1 MLEFREL
8 PESKIKISQLNYVN
22 FDKLQPRLACFIVIV
37 QHPHAMMSPQRTI
50 SIRRHWFSSLSR
62 SPSLPTTAN
71 PLHIK
76 NSFPILWAH
85 ENCVQCLSI
94 LWVPSVFYIL
104 KRFMWLISTAVA
116 RWKEYSSVSSP
127 NVKKKLKEGNQQ
139 VLKLT
144 LRTHSCGR
152 LSERVRLKIYFVALI
167 MKFEAKEWKWG
178 RVRLIH
184 SKHDLELNI

>member
-50 SIRRHWFSSLSR
+50 SILRHWFSSLSC

-116 RWKEYSSVSSP
+116 RWKEYSFSSFP
-127 NVKKKLKEGNQQ
+127 QTWKKSWGKSTSFKTYAQDSFMWTFERACSLENLFCGFDDEVWSEGLKMGTCSINF
-139 VLKLT
+139 T
-144 LRTHSCGR
+144 R
-152 LSERVRLKIYFVALI
+152 I
-167 MKFEAKEWKWG
+167 M
-178 RVRLIH
+178 I
-184 SKHDLELNI
+184 LN